1 MTAPGGGGVIALS
14 VASTCDDAS
23 RFRRSSIAGAH
34 LGLAPKRY
42 ESGEVTR
49 KVRVSKRGD
58 ELTRTHQYEAAN
70 VILTRQI
77 GFSSLNAWGLKI
89 AKGAGFKGAGS
100 KKAKVAVARKLA
112 VILHGMCKTK
122 EPFRYADAPA

>member
-89 AKGAGFKGAGS
+89 AKGAGS